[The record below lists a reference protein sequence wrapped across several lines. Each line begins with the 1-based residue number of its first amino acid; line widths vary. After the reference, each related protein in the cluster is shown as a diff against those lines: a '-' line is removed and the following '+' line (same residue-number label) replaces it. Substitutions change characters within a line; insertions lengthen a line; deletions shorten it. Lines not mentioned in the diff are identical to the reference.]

1 MKEGS
6 KRSNTLFACSVC
18 PDEINHYP
26 NSLNSRLSRVIGR
39 SFYMGGLA
47 GVPFIGKV
55 GFGAFTAHVPKGG
68 NLVILFSPHVGITP
82 EGDFGQYHRHG

>member
-1 MKEGS
+1 
-6 KRSNTLFACSVC
+6 
-18 PDEINHYP
+18 
-26 NSLNSRLSRVIGR
+26 
-39 SFYMGGLA
+39 MGGLA